1 MPNILESFGP
11 FTHLFILFRAKVE
24 NIARFNGGSWK
35 PITLKWTPVILIQWR
50 WSGKLRH

>member
-24 NIARFNGGSWK
+24 NIARFNGG
-35 PITLKWTPVILIQWR
+35 
-50 WSGKLRH
+50 G